1 MNTAEIL
8 LVEDNPHDT
17 LLVIKPTN
25 NRLLTPGRDSP
36 AYRLRAVDDGEQ
48 AIAYLRQQEPFTDVI
63 PPKVIL
69 LDIRLPKKNGLEV
82 LTEIKRDEA
91 LKHTPVILLTNATEE
106 EALGS
111 HAAYV
116 HAYVQK
122 PLDPAKFIRL
132 VQQAVAFCLSNY
144 LRSPLN

>member
-17 LLVIKPTN
+17 LLVIKAIGDN
-25 NRLLTPGRDSP
+25 P

-48 AIAYLRQQEPFTDVI
+48 AIAYLRQQEPFEDVI

-69 LDIRLPKKNGLEV
+69 LDLRLPKKNGLEV
-82 LTEIKRDEA
+82 LSEIKRDEA
-91 LKHTPVILLTNATEE
+91 LKHTPVILLTNATED

-111 HAAYV
+111 HAAHV

-122 PLDPAKFIRL
+122 PLDPTKFVRV
-132 VQQAVAFCLSNY
+132 VQQAVAFCLNNY